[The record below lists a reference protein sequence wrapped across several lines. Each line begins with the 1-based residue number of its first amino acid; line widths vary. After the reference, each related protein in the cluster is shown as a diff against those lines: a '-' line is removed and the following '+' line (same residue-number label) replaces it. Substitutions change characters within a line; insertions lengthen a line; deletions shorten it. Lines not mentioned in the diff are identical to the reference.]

1 MPAGLLRRAIPVIV
15 VAVVAALIVALS
27 LGGDGTSRSTTTESG
42 PGDAAP
48 RESMPDKA
56 GDTKA
61 AAGSSGKRTS
71 ATPTTGSS
79 KPDGRAFESL
89 DDFDPADA
97 GDQAGVRP
105 RKAEAFRINRD
116 ALATELARAPSA
128 KAAKQGAPLSTISVP
143 DPDGGTAKF
152 RIQETS
158 VMEPGLAARHPEVK
172 TYAGVGVTDPTATIR
187 LDLTALGF
195 HAAVREGAGARAWYV
210 DPAVNEPG
218 TTTHL
223 SYDRADLP
231 APQRQFVEGDLG
243 ESIAAGAPSV
253 ARAAG
258 EEVSQRTYRL
268 AFVTD
273 RTFAAHYGGTNILDA
288 KATLIN
294 RVNQVYNDDLAIDLI
309 LVDGTDKL
317 NLSGDKA
324 TRANGPCGP
333 RPCFASWQ
341 LAGCG
346 PLTIDRNVFV
356 VGQILGAGSYD
367 IGHLGL
373 GKEGGG
379 IAGIGVVG
387 KSGKAAGC
395 TGLADPEGDVYA
407 IDYLAHEI
415 GHQFA
420 ANHTFNGTLSNCS
433 GFNRN
438 PATSVEPGSGSSV
451 MGYAGICGNDD
462 LQPHSDPYFS
472 QRSIAEITS
481 FVGRAPARFRE
492 RQVVTLR
499 GFNANG
505 ERFRLTYP
513 GRGSMKVKR
522 GPGGNYSQAGIAN
535 AVKRLTGRSATVRG
549 YDGGGSPERVGF
561 TVIFNGT
568 ADLKGLGVRR
578 VSRGVSGYVRTIHN
592 GGPADN
598 RGTSEPTG
606 NHHPSVQAPEDKTIP
621 VRTPFTL
628 TATGDDEDGDDL
640 VYLWEQNNR
649 GGSTG
654 TPLRTN
660 AKTNGPLFRVF
671 GSAPTSELNEAADN
685 SSRTFPDLRQILAD
699 NTNAEDGNCPTS
711 SNPETRD
718 ECFSEFLP
726 ESTYDGALSF
736 RVTARDLRANGGGTA
751 FDNVTL
757 NLDEGAG
764 PFHVTSQGGANET
777 AAAGEPLTV
786 QWTTNT
792 QHLASDVKISL
803 STNGGLTFPHVLAEA
818 TPNIDGSAVVTLPE
832 VVTDEARIKVEA
844 VDNYFF
850 DISDADLSIS
860 RLTVAPDAA
869 TAQYSDPLE
878 ETVVVTAESPVANG
892 AELSAD
898 LTGISG
904 LSLQPGAISAGGERP
919 GSATWTVTGSIAQL
933 PPGPYTATVTMTD
946 PVAGLEIEKPLEVEV
961 TEEDATVEWTG
972 PTEPVTTTE
981 PTVTVQLSTNVFD
994 AEDGTPG
1001 DIENAEVTFVD
1012 RETGAALCAPIPV
1025 TGGPGTGTAQ
1035 CEAILTAPEEPGST
1049 DYTIGTVVGAAY
1061 HRDDPLDDVEVT
1073 VERIAGP

>member
-1 MPAGLLRRAIPVIV
+1 M
-15 VAVVAALIVALS
+15 
-27 LGGDGTSRSTTTESG
+27 
-42 PGDAAP
+42 
-48 RESMPDKA
+48 
-56 GDTKA
+56 
-61 AAGSSGKRTS
+61 
-71 ATPTTGSS
+71 
-79 KPDGRAFESL
+79 
-89 DDFDPADA
+89 
-97 GDQAGVRP
+97 RP

-158 VMEPGLAARHPEVK
+158 VMEPALAARHPEIK

-187 LDLTALGF
+187 LDLTTLGF
-195 HAAVREGAGARAWYV
+195 HASVHEGAGARAWYV

-223 SYDRADLP
+223 SYDRSDLP

-243 ESIAAGAPSV
+243 ETIAAGAPSV

-258 EEVSQRTYRL
+258 EAVSQRTYRL

-317 NLSGDKA
+317 NLSGNKA

-333 RPCFASWQ
+333 SPCFASWQ

-346 PLTIDRNVFV
+346 SATLDRNVFV

-387 KSGKAAGC
+387 KSGRRPDAPDSPTRRATSTRSTTWPTRSATSSPPTTRS
-395 TGLADPEGDVYA
+395 TGRWC
-407 IDYLAHEI
+407 
-415 GHQFA
+415 
-420 ANHTFNGTLSNCS
+420 NCS

-451 MGYAGICGNDD
+451 MGYAGICGNDN

-481 FVGRAPARFRE
+481 FVERAPARFRE

-513 GRGSMKVKR
+513 GRGSAKVKR
-522 GPGGNYSQAGIAN
+522 GPGGNYTRAGIAN

-561 TVIFNGT
+561 TVTFNGT

-592 GGPADN
+592 GGPGDN
-598 RGTSEPTG
+598 RGAVEHTD
-606 NHHPSVQAPEDKTIP
+606 NHHPEVQAPATKTIP
-621 VRTPFTL
+621 ARTPFTL
-628 TATGDDEDGDDL
+628 TATGNDDDGDDL

-654 TPLRTN
+654 TPLRTSTKN
-660 AKTNGPLFRVF
+660 NGPLFRVF
-671 GSAPTSELNEAADN
+671 GSAPTSGLNEAADN
-685 SSRTFPDLRQILAD
+685 SSRTFPDLGQILAD

-711 SNPETRD
+711 SNSGIRA

-726 ESTYDGALSF
+726 ESTYDGALNF
-736 RVTARDLRANGGGTA
+736 RVTARDLRPNGGGTA

-764 PFHVTSQGGANET
+764 PFLVTSQALDGVSVAGGTTMDVEWNTNET
-777 AAAGEPLTV
+777 EA
-786 QWTTNT
+786 
-792 QHLASDVKISL
+792 LAPEVKISL
-803 STNGGLTFPHVLAEA
+803 STDGGLTFPARPRGADAQQRRRGHGHAPRGGRQA
-818 TPNIDGSAVVTLPE
+818 RRGS
-832 VVTDEARIKVEA
+832 R
-844 VDNYFF
+844 
-850 DISDADLSIS
+850 S
-860 RLTVAPDAA
+860 RRST
-869 TAQYSDPLE
+869 TTSS
-878 ETVVVTAESPVANG
+878 T
-892 AELSAD
+892 
-898 LTGISG
+898 
-904 LSLQPGAISAGGERP
+904 
-919 GSATWTVTGSIAQL
+919 SATRTSPSPASPS
-933 PPGPYTATVTMTD
+933 PPTPRRPSTA
-946 PVAGLEIEKPLEVEV
+946 IR
-961 TEEDATVEWTG
+961 
-972 PTEPVTTTE
+972 
-981 PTVTVQLSTNVFD
+981 ST
-994 AEDGTPG
+994 
-1001 DIENAEVTFVD
+1001 
-1012 RETGAALCAPIPV
+1012 RRW
-1025 TGGPGTGTAQ
+1025 
-1035 CEAILTAPEEPGST
+1035 S
-1049 DYTIGTVVGAAY
+1049 
-1061 HRDDPLDDVEVT
+1061 
-1073 VERIAGP
+1073 